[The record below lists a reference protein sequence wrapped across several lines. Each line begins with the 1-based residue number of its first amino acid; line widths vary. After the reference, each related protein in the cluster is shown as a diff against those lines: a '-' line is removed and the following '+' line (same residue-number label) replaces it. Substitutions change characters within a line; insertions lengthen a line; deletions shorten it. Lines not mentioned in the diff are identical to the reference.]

1 MSKSTWLAPS
11 TNVRLP
17 RGTATTGKSISRQ
30 SSMPDKRRPTV
41 SDGVTSKRRTCGDD
55 VIDLRIGQV
64 RMQRQRQLLCCQP
77 PGVRQIP
84 QGGADGRTRR
94 LIGAEHRVM
103 ATDGDS
109 CGAYLLR
116 EVCGVA
122 IHDLD
127 REQVVGGRA
136 AGRAQRAQRGAV

>member
-1 MSKSTWLAPS
+1 MSKSTWLPPS

-17 RGTATTGKSISRQ
+17 RGSATTGKSISRQ

-64 RMQRQRQLLCCQP
+64 RMQRQRQLLRSQP
-77 PGVRQIP
+77 PGGRQVP
-84 QGGADGRTRR
+84 QGDANGRTRR

-103 ATDGDS
+103 AANGDA
-109 CGAYLLR
+109 CGAYPLR
-116 EVCGVA
+116 EVRGVA

-127 REQVVGGRA
+127 CEQVV
-136 AGRAQRAQRGAV
+136 